1 MGCAGSKDE
10 GGPGLVVLQGS
21 ATYLS
26 KRIKLDG
33 VVTKTSDYLAAVDA
47 MFAEMEALCGTDG
60 GEVDQTNLANGL
72 FAVAVLKELQLAHGT
87 PYIMS
92 KREFKGV
99 AGTDI
104 FTQLWAGFVADKLVA
119 EASENFVVVDVGS
132 GEIKY
137 YAVTTEAGAGKP
149 GKYSKYPFTAVEI
162 TKSKEIAEQFLA
174 KFDECCSD
182 AGTADTISELT
193 AILSG
198 PFAAT
203 EFKDW
208 KVKAIGTQAMRTI
221 QEKYP
226 TKAKEVLGKIGD
238 DIEIISPKDEAGF
251 ELSAV
256 SNAFQHATDLPD
268 GAVDKALVGNLAW
281 GNGSC
286 QGTIKQGKSLWP
298 ESIGMGLKGVK
309 KMFEKVPAADGTEI
323 KAKTICFGNAAA
335 FTAFKD
341 AMQPLVTAEC
351 RRLRRST

>member
-1 MGCAGSKDE
+1 MGCSGSKDD

-33 VVTKTSDYLAAVDA
+33 VVTKTTDYLAAVDA
-47 MFAEMEALCGTDG
+47 MFAEMEATCGTDG

-92 KREFKGV
+92 KREFKGA

-104 FTQLWAGFVADKLVA
+104 YTQLWAGFVADKLVTSA
-119 EASENFVVVDVGS
+119 VQKFVVIDVGS

-137 YAVTTEAGAGKP
+137 FAVTTEVGAGEP

-174 KFDECCSD
+174 KFAECCSD
-182 AGTADTISELT
+182 AGTAENISELM

-198 PFAAT
+198 PLSGT

-221 QEKYP
+221 QEKNP
-226 TKAKEVLGKIGD
+226 TRAKEVLGKIGD
-238 DIEIISPKDEAGF
+238 DIDIISPSDEAGF

-256 SNAFQHATDLPD
+256 SNAFEHATDLPD
-268 GAVDKALVGNLAW
+268 GAGDKTLFGNLAW

-286 QGTIKQGKSLWP
+286 QGTIKQGKSLYS
-298 ESIGMGLKGVK
+298 ESIAMGLKGVK
-309 KMFEKVPAADGTEI
+309 KLFEKVPPADGTEI
-323 KAKTICFGNAAA
+323 KAKTICFPTAAA

-341 AMQPLVTAEC
+341 AMQPLVVAEC
-351 RRLRRST
+351 RGLRR

>member
-1 MGCAGSKDE
+1 MASSGSTDE
-10 GGPGLVVLQGS
+10 GAPGLIVLQGS

-33 VVTKTSDYLAAVDA
+33 VVTKTTDYLAAVDA
-47 MFAEMEALCGTDG
+47 MFAEMEAACGTDG

-92 KREFKGV
+92 KREFKG
-99 AGTDI
+99 ADGDI
-104 FTQLWAGFVADKLVA
+104 YTQLWAGFVADKLVSDTA
-119 EASENFVVVDVGS
+119 EKYVVVDVGS

-137 YAVTTEAGAGKP
+137 FAVTTEVGAGEP

-174 KFDECCSD
+174 KFEECCSETGND
-182 AGTADTISELT
+182 GNITELT
-193 AILSG
+193 SILRG
-198 PFAAT
+198 PYAET

-208 KVKAIGTQAMRTI
+208 KVKAIGTQAMRAI
-221 QEKYP
+221 QEKNP
-226 TKAKEVLGKIGD
+226 TRAQEVCGKIGD
-238 DIEIISPKDEAGF
+238 DIEIISPADEAGF

-268 GAVDKALVGNLAW
+268 GAGDKTLFGNLAW

-286 QGTIKQGKSLWP
+286 QGTIKQGKKMYS
-298 ESIGMGLKGVK
+298 ESIGIGLKAVK
-309 KMFEKVPAADGTEI
+309 KLFGKVPPQDGTEI
-323 KAKTICFGNAAA
+323 KAKTICFPTAAA

-341 AMQPLVTAEC
+341 AMQPLVIKEC
-351 RRLRRST
+351 KKLRR